1 MDTIEGPGYVRQ
13 RKRRHS
19 AEFKAKVIEACRHPG
34 VSIAAVA
41 LDHRLNANMLRIWV
55 AKAQQVDG
63 APPKPAITPAFV
75 PVPITPPKP
84 KSDIVIDIQRGSAKV
99 QMHWPCEAAAD
110 CAALLRDWLR

>member
-1 MDTIEGPGYVRQ
+1 MDTIEVLGYTRA

-55 AKAQQVDG
+55 AKAQKVDG
-63 APPKPAITPAFV
+63 VPPKPAITPAFV
-75 PVPITPPKP
+75 PVPITVAKTKP
-84 KSDIVIDIQRGSAKV
+84 DIVIDIQRGASKV
-99 QMHWPCEAAAD
+99 QVRWPVEAASD